1 MVGVCMTVISII
13 KLTGNG
19 NHTWVDELLALDS
32 LIFVVSIILSYISVR
47 RGRKMERCEELADV
61 FFMVGMA
68 IMAISAF
75 ILAFEIL

>member
-19 NHTWVDELLALDS
+19 NQTWVDELLALDS

-47 RGRKMERCEELADV
+47 RGSKMARCEELADT

-75 ILAFEIL
+75 ILAFEIF